1 MHTCFNDF
9 KENCCFKLN
18 KKGLVSRVFP
28 ADQVV
33 DEAIKLGEKISQHSQ
48 LIVAV
53 AKEAVNSGKIFL
65 ISLIK

>member
-1 MHTCFNDF
+1 
-9 KENCCFKLN
+9 
-18 KKGLVSRVFP
+18 VFP

-53 AKEAVNSGKIFL
+53 AKEAVSSGKSFSELCIFFNF
-65 ISLIK
+65 K